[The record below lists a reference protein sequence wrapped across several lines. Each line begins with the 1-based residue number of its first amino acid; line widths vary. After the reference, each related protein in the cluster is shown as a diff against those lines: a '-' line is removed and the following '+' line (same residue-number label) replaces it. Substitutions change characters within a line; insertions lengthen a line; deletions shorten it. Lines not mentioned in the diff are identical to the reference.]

1 MEEEMHAL
9 VENETW
15 DLLDAPKGVKP
26 IGCRW
31 VYKVKYN
38 TDSSV
43 NRYKAR
49 LVAKGYVQKHD
60 INYDETFAPVAK
72 MTIIHVLIVV
82 ATAKGWHLHQM
93 DVKNAFL
100 QGELEEQVYLVQPP
114 GFHSRTNTSVVCRLK
129 KSLYE
134 LKQAPRAWNAKIT
147 QRLHRMGFATSKSD
161 SSLFIRKG

>member
-1 MEEEMHAL
+1 M
-9 VENETW
+9 
-15 DLLDAPKGVKP
+15 
-26 IGCRW
+26 
-31 VYKVKYN
+31 YKVKYN
-38 TDSSV
+38 TDGSV

-114 GFHSRTNTSVVCRLK
+114 GFHSRTNTSVVCQLK
-129 KSLYE
+129 KSLYG